1 MAPTDQSAQMVIS
14 AATILFQYL
23 AWKSYQTLGDNANDS
38 VGEDLSSFITLR
50 NNVLHTLTDLSL
62 NNESFQPVDSIR
74 HTVRSHSLS
83 IVWQ

>member
-38 VGEDLSSFITLR
+38 VGGDPLSFITLR
-50 NNVLHTLTDLSL
+50 NNILHTLTDLSL
-62 NNESFQPVDSIR
+62 NNESSQAVDSIR
-74 HTVRSHSLS
+74 HMVRSHPLS